1 MKGENDIYPILLA
14 VLTGEATDEEQRMLE
29 AWLAESETH
38 RQQFGQVKRLLRL
51 SYVAGTTNDE
61 YDVEQAWQKVYWQT
75 VGKKCRML
83 WIRWL
88 SYAAAVAILVAVGFV
103 WWKPATPEKMAVVD
117 EQHFDQPM
125 LMLESGEQIPLKQDS
140 FSIQH
145 GNTLIQNNSQNQ
157 LSYKK
162 IEKNAA
168 SKTEEIVW
176 NRLVIPKGNAYELEL
191 ADGTHVWLNAESEL
205 TYPTRFPNDIREVK
219 LKGEAYFDVAKN
231 PEKPFRVLTNE
242 IEVKVLGTSFNV
254 SAYESE
260 RFTSVTLVGGSVAVQ
275 TDKGEH
281 FRIVPSEQFTHDG
294 QSHQSTIK
302 KVDTDLYT
310 SWTRGEYIF
319 KDATLE
325 DIFDKLSHWYD
336 FTVKYQHDQ
345 LRGKRFSL
353 VVDRKI
359 SLNQLLELISFTS
372 DVQLEQYQ
380 GNIIVKRKGEEV
392 Q

>member
-1 MKGENDIYPILLA
+1 M
-14 VLTGEATDEEQRMLE
+14 
-29 AWLAESETH
+29 
-38 RQQFGQVKRLLRL
+38 
-51 SYVAGTTNDE
+51 
-61 YDVEQAWQKVYWQT
+61 
-75 VGKKCRML
+75 
-83 WIRWL
+83 
-88 SYAAAVAILVAVGFV
+88 
-103 WWKPATPEKMAVVD
+103 
-117 EQHFDQPM
+117 
-125 LMLESGEQIPLKQDS
+125 
-140 FSIQH
+140 
-145 GNTLIQNNSQNQ
+145 
-157 LSYKK
+157 
-162 IEKNAA
+162 
-168 SKTEEIVW
+168 
-176 NRLVIPKGNAYELEL
+176 
-191 ADGTHVWLNAESEL
+191 
-205 TYPTRFPNDIREVK
+205 
-219 LKGEAYFDVAKN
+219 KN

-260 RFTSVTLVGGSVAVQ
+260 RFTSVTLVGGSVVVQ

-281 FRIVPSEQFTHDG
+281 YRIVPSEQFTHDE
-294 QSHQSTIK
+294 QSLQSTIK

>member
-1 MKGENDIYPILLA
+1 MKHENDIYALILA
-14 VLTGEATDEEQRMLE
+14 VLTGEATDEERHVLE
-29 AWLAESETH
+29 AWLAESEENR
-38 RQQFGQVKRLLRL
+38 RQFEQVEHLYRLAHARHQ
-51 SYVAGTTNDE
+51 VTDE
-61 YDVEQAWQKVYWQT
+61 AYDIERAWQQVRRQT
-75 VGKKCRML
+75 VGKKQVWM
-83 WIRWL
+83 RWL

-103 WWKPATPEKMAVVD
+103 WWKPATPERMAKVD
-117 EQHFDQPM
+117 EQNLDQPV
-125 LMLESGEQIPLKQDS
+125 LMLENGKQIPLKQDS

-162 IEKNAA
+162 IEKKSA
-168 SKTEEIVW
+168 SKTEEITW